1 MVWTMMVRWNVDIK
15 PRCLLAGRVHRRGT
29 TVPSLPTL
37 VDMESQLVM
46 HGESANNA
54 TALLA
59 DCGSI

>member
-1 MVWTMMVRWNVDIK
+1 
-15 PRCLLAGRVHRRGT
+15 
-29 TVPSLPTL
+29 VPSLPTL

-59 DCGSI
+59 DCGEVFYYCNNHTLQYKTK